1 MLIVNVLLKKGTLAL
16 CLLFAVACIYFFN
29 SNEGAKTKSYWLW
42 KESDLR
48 FVSAADQLYLY
59 QGDYLLE
66 GNSRDFVKRG
76 VSPSV
81 RFKPHNPVLLV
92 RLYRIDDV
100 ERLAFHLGYLL
111 SEWKLKGVEIKEV
124 QLDYDCASAHLA
136 NYSSFLKKL
145 AATLNNNRQGG
156 AVKLSVTGLVTWLT
170 DNPDGLADVSGNV
183 SYIHFQLYNN
193 FLPLPNIANY
203 LHHIGN
209 YKHPY
214 KLGITMA
221 EPFQT
226 LELSL
231 NEYYQ
236 GTTIFLN
243 R

>member
-1 MLIVNVLLKKGTLAL
+1 MSIIRVMLKKGMPAF
-16 CLLFAVACIYFFN
+16 CLLFMVAGIYFFN
-29 SNEGAKTKSYWLW
+29 SKEAATVKSYWLW

-48 FVSAADQLYLY
+48 FVSAGDQLYLY

-66 GNSRDFVKRG
+66 GSSRDFVKRG
-76 VSPSV
+76 VSPSA
-81 RFKPHNPVLLV
+81 RFKQHSLILLV
-92 RLYRIDDV
+92 RLYRIEDV
-100 ERLAFHLGYLL
+100 ERLVFHLRYLL
-111 SEWKLKGVEIKEV
+111 SEWKLKGVEIKEI

-136 NYSSFLKKL
+136 DYSSFLKQL
-145 AATLNNNRQGG
+145 AATLNNNGQGD
-156 AVKLSVTGLVTWLT
+156 AVMLSVTGLVTWLT
-170 DNPDGLADVSGNV
+170 DNPAALADVSRNV

-193 FLPLPNIANY
+193 FFPLPNIANY

-221 EPFQT
+221 KPFQT